1 MDVHL
6 GCGTLGEKL
15 RGTGDSSMALRDD
28 EHQRINESVTYR
40 TKIGACN
47 NIIMYMYDILYLYFD
62 KWYMYTTVVM

>member
-6 GCGTLGEKL
+6 GCGTLGEEL

-28 EHQRINESVTYR
+28 EHQRINESVTHR

-47 NIIMYMYDILYLYFD
+47 NIIMYDSLYLYFD
-62 KWYMYTTVVM
+62 KWYMNTTVVM